1 MAKRDSEEAKK
12 GMADIFSSSG
22 VDLVSAVVAGD
33 RERTGR
39 EKKDEPQNYD
49 NMTSN
54 NAIKQ
59 SDIMTSHKPIKQ
71 TSKKASPTTQKPK
84 AAPAPETPEKEPD
97 ELPILAKRIEE
108 ARKMADSPTMTVT
121 LRIPQQMN
129 EWLDEYVHGA
139 WREKIKKQDLVIE
152 ALCLVIA
159 RRGKPGEEIIAT
171 ELMPNKE
178 SGK

>member
-12 GMADIFSSSG
+12 GMADIFASPG
-22 VDLVSAVVAGD
+22 IDLVSAVVAGD
-33 RERTGR
+33 RARTGR
-39 EKKDEPQNYD
+39 EKKSEPQDYD

-59 SDIMTSHKPIKQ
+59 PDIMTSHKPIKQ
-71 TSKKASPTTQKPK
+71 TSKKASPITQKPK
-84 AAPAPETPEKEPD
+84 TAPTPKAPAKENE
-97 ELPILAKRIEE
+97 ELTLLEKRIEE

-139 WREKIKKQDLVIE
+139 WREKIKKQDLIIE
-152 ALCLVIA
+152 AICLAIA
-159 RRGKPGEEIIAT
+159 RRGKPGEEVLST
-171 ELMPNKE
+171 ELLPEREKRR
-178 SGK
+178 

>member
-12 GMADIFSSSG
+12 GMADIFASQG

-33 RERTGR
+33 RARTGR

-54 NAIKQ
+54 NAITQ
-59 SDIMTSHKPIKQ
+59 PDIMTSHKPIKQ
-71 TSKKASPTTQKPK
+71 ISKKASPNTQKPK
-84 AAPAPETPEKEPD
+84 AAPAPKTPAKEPD
-97 ELPILAKRIEE
+97 ELPILAKRIDE
-108 ARKMADSPTMTVT
+108 AQKMADSPTMTVT

-159 RRGKPGEEIIAT
+159 RRGRVGEEILST
-171 ELMPNKE
+171 ELLPEEVNKR
-178 SGK
+178 

>member
-1 MAKRDSEEAKK
+1 MARRDAEEAKK
-12 GMADIFSSSG
+12 GLDEIFSSSG

-33 RERTGR
+33 RARTGR
-39 EKKDEPQNYD
+39 EKKTEPENYD

-54 NAIKQ
+54 NVVKQ

-71 TSKKASPTTQKPK
+71 TSKKAAKPQEKSKPASTPKSQAPKEK
-84 AAPAPETPEKEPD
+84 AGGSV
-97 ELPILAKRIEE
+97 LAKRVEE
-108 ARKMADSPTMTVT
+108 ARKMANSPTMTVT

-152 ALCLVIA
+152 ALALVIA
-159 RRGKPGEEIIAT
+159 RRGKVGEEVLAT
-171 ELMPNKE
+171 ELLSKGSDE
-178 SGK
+178 